1 MLKMELQ
8 GVNLDI
14 MTNQPVVILKDAVT
28 HRFLPI
34 WIGQFEAT
42 SILMEIQGVKPA
54 RPLTHDLMRSIIENL
69 KASVVQVVIS
79 DLKDGTFFAKIHL
92 LTNSKPMEIDA
103 RPSDAIALAVRAKVP
118 IFAEE
123 GVIDQAAI
131 VSEEGEEEEVERFRS
146 FLNQINPE
154 DFKE

>member
-1 MLKMELQ
+1 MELQ

-14 MTNQPVVILKDAVT
+14 MTNQPVVILKDSDT

-42 SILMEIQGVKPA
+42 SILMEIQGIKPA
-54 RPLTHDLMRSIIENL
+54 RPLTHDLLRSVIENL

-92 LTNSKPMEIDA
+92 KVDSKAMEVDA
-103 RPSDAIALAVRAKVP
+103 RPSDAIALAVRVKAP

-123 GVIDQAAI
+123 AVIDQASI
-131 VSEEGEEEEVERFRS
+131 MSEEGEEEEVERFRS
-146 FLNQINPE
+146 FLDQINPD